1 MAKPLSKI
9 FRSTLKKKREASL
22 YFFSRGKR
30 RKRTSAARARCTA
43 F

>member
-22 YFFSRGKR
+22 YFFSRAR
-30 RKRTSAARARCTA
+30 RKRRSAARARCTA

>member
-22 YFFSRGKR
+22 YFF
-30 RKRTSAARARCTA
+30 ARAQEA
-43 F
+43 